1 MNNSMTIG
9 KIILSDSG
17 IDEHDSITKAA
28 EKIKKLRICE
38 QVLEEIKF
46 YVVTSLCK
54 REELII
60 EITDTLFSI
69 LVSYFNEKII
79 VHRVSENQAKPTL
92 FGVEVRILYEEGCMW
107 GVYKKIAAKEY

>member
-1 MNNSMTIG
+1 MSNSMTIG

-17 IDEHDSITKAA
+17 IDEHDSMTKAV

-69 LVSYFNEKII
+69 LVVYFNKEII
-79 VHRVSENQAKPTL
+79 SHRVSENQAKPTL
-92 FGVEVRILYEEGCMW
+92 FGVEVRILDEEGCKW

>member
-1 MNNSMTIG
+1 MSNSMTIG
-9 KIILSDSG
+9 KIALSDSE
-17 IDEHDSITKAA
+17 IDEHDSITKAV
-28 EKIKKLRICE
+28 EKLNKKIICE

-60 EITDTLFSI
+60 EVTDTLFSI
-69 LVSYFNEKII
+69 LVIYFNEKII

-92 FGVEVRILYEEGCMW
+92 FGVEVRILHEEGCKW